1 MPSLPDAELP
11 PLFPSFFPSRRPSP
25 GPEAALPLVV
35 RIDARA
41 HGDTLR
47 EVTQIL
53 RRRCPALL
61 LFLGEVNGRLALTV
75 TFADPGMHAAEALA
89 RRLIR
94 VNGVHGVDA
103 SLTDPARGERYAVRL
118 SAGKGQRPPG
128 GEKAL

>member
-1 MPSLPDAELP
+1 MPSLPDAELLP
-11 PLFPSFFPSRRPSP
+11 PLFPSRRPSP

-53 RRRCPALL
+53 RRRCPAPLH
-61 LFLGEVNGRLALTV
+61 FLGEVNGRLALTV

-118 SAGKGQRPPG
+118 SAGKMSAGKKSAG
-128 GEKAL
+128 KG